1 MAYLRNWGDIQAW
14 MQDCGIQRWSIS
26 RTQATQDNNNV
37 FVYDKDKSDDENKL
51 ICERAFD
58 RFAGDVLYLT
68 GWRTKDAKTGGFSA
82 MILYDKTGGNNAN
95 QTATIGGLGL
105 YGVGGQLDIDG
116 LTRDLPARI
125 RNEYDRAEI
134 TRLQKQI
141 DDERKQLRDEQR
153 EFEREK
159 VGTIGILVDKF
170 SPYLKAVAGKYM
182 DLPKV
187 AGVDAD
193 GDIELDIPNGKIL
206 KKNYVGKNIVNYD
219 SMLVLSH
226 FKGHA
231 MGGYGGALKQ
241 LSIGCGSSKGK
252 AWIHSAGT
260 NSDQY
265 TLWNKLPEQDRFLE
279 SMADAASSIVN
290 YFNGNMAFI
299 NVMKNISV
307 DCDCDAN
314 AKSPCMKDIG
324 IVASLDPVAVDQA
337 CLDLIYNSN
346 DLGKEELI
354 KRIESLHGVHTIE
367 AANELGFGTRDYELI
382 IVE

>member
-193 GDIELDIPNGKIL
+193 GDIEAARIRPADPQDVQTAVQNEDDFTDEEAEEL
-206 KKNYVGKNIVNYD
+206 
-219 SMLVLSH
+219 LVLMQR
-226 FKGHA
+226 FKQA
-231 MGGYGGALKQ
+231 EPEWLK
-241 LSIGCGSSKGK
+241 LIRAVVEMAEKGDTTYIMAK
-252 AWIHSAGT
+252 
-260 NSDQY
+260 Q
-265 TLWNKLPEQDRFLE
+265 FLL
-279 SMADAASSIVN
+279 
-290 YFNGNMAFI
+290 
-299 NVMKNISV
+299 K
-307 DCDCDAN
+307 
-314 AKSPCMKDIG
+314 
-324 IVASLDPVAVDQA
+324 
-337 CLDLIYNSN
+337 
-346 DLGKEELI
+346 
-354 KRIESLHGVHTIE
+354 
-367 AANELGFGTRDYELI
+367 
-382 IVE
+382 